1 MHPTPT
7 STRGGA
13 RPSKHP
19 RIGGSRPAG
28 MLGSFAR
35 YGARA
40 LGSALGGISNILSP
54 EVIVVGGGLAAMDE
68 IWWAPLRA
76 AFAAELIPATA
87 GIKLAKAEL
96 GQDAALIGA
105 ASLWNAEQRET
116 R

>member
-1 MHPTPT
+1 MAAPAPGN
-7 STRGGA
+7 TRELA
-13 RPSKHP
+13 AAAS
-19 RIGGSRPAG
+19 AG
-28 MLGSFAR
+28 DALAVRAFDI
-35 YGARA
+35 GARA
-40 LGSALGGISNILSP
+40 LGSALGGIANVLSP
-54 EVIVVGGGLAAMDE
+54 EAIVVGGGLAAMDE

-76 AFAAELIPATA
+76 AVAAELIPATA

>member
-1 MHPTPT
+1 
-7 STRGGA
+7 
-13 RPSKHP
+13 
-19 RIGGSRPAG
+19 
-28 MLGSFAR
+28 
-35 YGARA
+35 
-40 LGSALGGISNILSP
+40 
-54 EVIVVGGGLAAMDE
+54 MDE